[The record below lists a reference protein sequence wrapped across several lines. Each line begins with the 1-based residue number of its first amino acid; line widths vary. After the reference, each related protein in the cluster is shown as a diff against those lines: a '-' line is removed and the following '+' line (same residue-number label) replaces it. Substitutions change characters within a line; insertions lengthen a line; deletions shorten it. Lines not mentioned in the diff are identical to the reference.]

1 MTSKEKII
9 GLAQRAQVA
18 AQAAGYT
25 VDLRLYNDRLR
36 LSLCNDNF
44 VCLSEVCLAYGI
56 DNVLGCAILEALSGS
71 CQPQYRVGANQEGGE
86 Q

>member
-25 VDLRLYNDRLR
+25 VDLRLYHDMLR
-36 LSLCNDNF
+36 FSLCNENF
-44 VCLSEVCLAYGI
+44 VCLTEICLTYSI
-56 DNVLGCAILEALSGS
+56 DNVLGCAILEALFEKL
-71 CQPQYRVGANQEGGE
+71 QAQVDKWEGGE
-86 Q
+86 E